1 VLSPCCRLSIW
12 LWEAT
17 EPQSVGVEREQS
29 GIPGPH
35 GVQGQQ
41 VLALG
46 YHRTSL
52 DTTEDLRIKWGSQGS
67 SEHTG
72 YSLWLGLAA
81 ENSGRPSHRR

>member
-1 VLSPCCRLSIW
+1 MLSTLLSGRL
-12 LWEAT
+12 AVGQRT
-17 EPQSVGVEREQS
+17 SVQGGGEGAVRVPE
-29 GIPGPH
+29 PH